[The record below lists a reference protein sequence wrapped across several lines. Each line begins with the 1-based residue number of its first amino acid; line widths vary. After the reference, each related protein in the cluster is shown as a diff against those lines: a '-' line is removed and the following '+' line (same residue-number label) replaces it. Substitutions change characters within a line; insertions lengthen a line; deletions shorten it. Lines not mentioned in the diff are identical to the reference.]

1 MDIIARG
8 MSQWLGE
15 KLNTPVVVENR
26 PGANGMIGTRAVSGA
41 EPDGYTLL
49 FGYDG
54 TLAIAPAIMEG
65 SSFDP
70 LAELAPVIRV
80 VNATLVAASPT
91 TLPVRSFEELI
102 AYAKNHKVT
111 YGTSGIGSTPHM
123 FAEQMKLRAGLDWTH
138 VPYKGGS
145 AATADAVGGQIS
157 AVITAVASV
166 LPFVKSGQLTALFVG
181 GEERTP
187 SMPEVPTLREL
198 GYGAL
203 DVDSWYGLFAPAGT
217 PQHIIE
223 KLNREIEAEIQ
234 TPKMREQY
242 HQLGFA
248 SAGGSPAQF
257 AEEIRSDIA
266 RWKAVGSEAGIKIQA
281 F

>member
-1 MDIIARG
+1 G

-15 KLNTPVVVENR
+15 KLKTPVVVENR
-26 PGANGMIGTRAVSGA
+26 PGANGMIGTRAVSTA
-41 EPDGYTLL
+41 DPDGYTLL

-70 LAELAPVIRV
+70 LAELAPVIRI

-91 TLPVRSFEELI
+91 TLPVRSFEELV
-102 AYAKNHKVT
+102 AHAKNHKVT

-166 LPFVKSGQLTALFVG
+166 LPFVKSGQLTALFAG
-181 GEERTP
+181 GEEI
-187 SMPEVPTLREL
+187 
-198 GYGAL
+198 G
-203 DVDSWYGLFAPAGT
+203 
-217 PQHIIE
+217 
-223 KLNREIEAEIQ
+223 
-234 TPKMREQY
+234 
-242 HQLGFA
+242 
-248 SAGGSPAQF
+248 
-257 AEEIRSDIA
+257 
-266 RWKAVGSEAGIKIQA
+266 
-281 F
+281 